1 MFKEK
6 YDVIVV
12 GAGPAGSTAARYA
25 AMNGADVLLIEKRQ
39 EIGSPVRCG
48 EGVSMEIFRHV
59 DIKPDES
66 WFVNQVTGAR
76 IYGPSGKCLVIDAK
90 NAGDEVGAVI
100 ERDNFDKYLATEAV
114 RAGAQLSTKT
124 AAISLL
130 KDDGRISGVRIR
142 RMGEEFDV
150 LCKLVIGA
158 DGFESQ
164 VARWAGINTNLKTRD
179 TTSNLQYRMTNLKL
193 DKRFTDF
200 YIGSVAPGGYVWI
213 FPKSEDTANV
223 GIGLLLS
230 RIKNPSEAKE
240 YLDRFIER
248 DKRFRDA
255 VILET
260 VSGGVSVS
268 APLDKVT
275 ADGLMLVGD
284 AARMIDPLTGGGISN
299 GVIAGRVCGE
309 VAAEAVKANDFSEE
323 FLQRYERGWR
333 ELLEEKLYRDYM
345 AKEKLITLDDA
356 TLDKLI
362 DALSTVPM
370 ENLSTREILNAVRL
384 KYPELVREFEE
395 LIS

>member
-1 MFKEK
+1 MFRER
-6 YDVIVV
+6 YDIVVV

-25 AMNGADVLLIEKRQ
+25 AMNGAYVLLVEKRQ
-39 EIGSPVRCG
+39 EVGSPVRCG

-59 DIKPDES
+59 DITPDEG

-76 IYGPSGKCLVIDAK
+76 IYGPSGKYLLIDAK
-90 NAGDEVGAVI
+90 DAGDEVGAVI
-100 ERDNFDKYLATEAV
+100 ERDNFDKYLATEAI

-130 KDDGRISGVRIR
+130 RDDGHISGVRLR

-150 LCKLVIGA
+150 SCDLVIGA

-164 VARWAGINTNLKTRD
+164 IARWAGINTNLKTRD
-179 TTSNLQYRMTNLKL
+179 TTSNLQYRMTNLRL
-193 DKRFTDF
+193 DRRFTDF
-200 YIGSVAPGGYVWI
+200 YVGSVAPGGYLWI

-230 RIKNPSEAKE
+230 RIRGKAEAKD
-240 YLDRFIER
+240 YLDAFIEK
-248 DKRFRDA
+248 DSRFRDA
-255 VILET
+255 VILES

-268 APLDKVT
+268 APLDSVT
-275 ADGLMLVGD
+275 MDNLMLVGD

-309 VAAEAVKANDFSEE
+309 VAAQAVRAKDFSVE

-345 AKEKLITLDDA
+345 AKEKLITLDDEA
-356 TLDKLI
+356 LDKLI

-370 ENLSTREILNAVRL
+370 ERLSTTEILNAVRK
-384 KYPELVREFEE
+384 KYPELVSEFED
-395 LIS
+395 LLN